1 MILINTTAPALIDAT
16 AWHGRDFLR
25 VNSNLCTF
33 STALSAEYGLSYD
46 HKQFTNSSSP
56 ISALRTYMQNV
67 ILQGPDL
74 DPQTLAMHVDRILSL
89 PQSMVQPL
97 VLEISNNLDI
107 ASGSGNGFPP
117 ESFLNKLARM
127 LNTCNSPCNYFKPVG
142 DVVGLLASSTQMN
155 TNSVAPAWDSG
166 STLLHA
172 PVGVAQATFNKISM
186 TAQKLLV
193 GTAQA
198 AKSIMSNALQP
209 LFSSSRKSTETSLMQ
224 NGQSMS
230 FVSHGTYLATDPFPY
245 FQTQNNA
252 SNILA
257 RAKGSLFDCFSQHEY
272 KYRYNPLD
280 ANMNLAVATNAHIVA
295 VSEGSTYVLNVF
307 GKPKVPLIKPRKMSI
322 AEALD
327 YKASNYVW
335 DDGENRTLYPTT
347 GSKSTEPKSPP
358 TPTNANRAPGTA
370 NVAGSKVTDYGRP
383 TDPYL
388 DTNSKNGIGVAG
400 IGEDGKGPSG
410 LKGGNY
416 LLKDYSMAVSPD
428 VETQMRSNGISVGDW
443 VQVNTADGQ
452 SFTKRWDDRTSADL
466 SGRVDFYSPVG
477 QAAGL
482 DSQVVT
488 ITPLSGPPAGYIQ
501 PPRYVNG
508 QAVN

>member
-25 VNSNLCTF
+25 INSNLCTF
-33 STALSAEYGLSYD
+33 NTALSAEYGLSYD
-46 HKQFTNSSSP
+46 HKQFTNSASP

-67 ILQGPDL
+67 ILQGPEL
-74 DPQTLAMHVDRILSL
+74 DAQTLAMHVDRILSL
-89 PQSMVQPL
+89 PAGMVQPL
-97 VLEISNNLDI
+97 IREISNNLDI
-107 ASGSGNGFPP
+107 ASRSGNGFPP
-117 ESFLNKLARM
+117 ESFLNKLAKM

-155 TNSVAPAWDSG
+155 TNNVAPAWDS
-166 STLLHA
+166 SSSLLHA
-172 PVGVAQATFNKISM
+172 PLGVAQATLNKVSM
-186 TAQKLLV
+186 TAQRLLV

-198 AKSIMSNALQP
+198 AKSIMSSALQP
-209 LFSSSRKSTETSLMQ
+209 LFSNSRRSTETGLMQ

-230 FVSHGTYLATDPFPY
+230 FVPHGSYLATDPFPY

-257 RAKGSLFDCFSQHEY
+257 RAKGSLFDCFRQHEY

-280 ANMNLAVATNAHIVA
+280 ASMNLSVATNAHVVA
-295 VSEGSTYVLNVF
+295 VSEKSTYVLNVF

-322 AEALD
+322 ANALD
-327 YKASNYVW
+327 YKDSNYVW

-358 TPTNANRAPGTA
+358 TPTNANKTPGTA
-370 NVAGSKVTDYGRP
+370 NASGSRVTDYGQA

-388 DTNSKNGIGVAG
+388 DTNTKNGIGVAG
-400 IGEDGKGPSG
+400 IGEDGKGPPG
-410 LKGGNY
+410 MKGGNY
-416 LLKDYSMAVSPD
+416 LLRDYSMAVSPD

-452 SFTKRWDDRTSADL
+452 SFTKRWDDRTSSTL

-477 QAAGL
+477 RANGL
-482 DSQVVT
+482 SSPVST
-488 ITPLSGPPAGYIQ
+488 ITRVNGPPAGYVQ